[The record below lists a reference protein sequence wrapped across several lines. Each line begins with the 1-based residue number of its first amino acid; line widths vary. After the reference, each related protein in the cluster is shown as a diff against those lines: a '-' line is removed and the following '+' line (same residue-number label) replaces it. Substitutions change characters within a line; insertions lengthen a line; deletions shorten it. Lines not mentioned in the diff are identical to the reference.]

1 MNMSEIGGG
10 KKRNRQTKSL
20 YLFLKDF
27 LCFRVSLY
35 LFLKDFLCFRVS
47 LYLFLKDFLC
57 FRVSLYLF
65 LKDFLCPRARK
76 YIQAHGPPAHVP
88 RVRFEKSLFISER
101 LFVPQGMKIHTGAR
115 PTRSCAK

>member
-57 FRVSLYLF
+57 FRVSRYF
-65 LKDFLCPRARK
+65 
-76 YIQAHGPPAHVP
+76 
-88 RVRFEKSLFISER
+88 
-101 LFVPQGMKIHTGAR
+101 FVPQGTKIHTGAR
-115 PTRSCAK
+115 STRSCAKGKIQKVFIYF